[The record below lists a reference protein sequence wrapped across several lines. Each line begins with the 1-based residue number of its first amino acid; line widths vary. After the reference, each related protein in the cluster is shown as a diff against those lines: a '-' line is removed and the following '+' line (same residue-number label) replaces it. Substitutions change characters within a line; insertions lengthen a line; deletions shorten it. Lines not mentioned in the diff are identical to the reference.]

1 MSVVQQVLPISEFH
15 QILKRR
21 IRTNVPEL
29 CYEPCR
35 NALRV
40 NSRTKLAA
48 RLHDNS
54 ARILTRSELLLFH
67 ISLTLKVLTNQSI
80 ILNSYS
86 LRLVPRRADPILA
99 GSLDE
104 VCPNFFLRITMK

>member
-40 NSRTKLAA
+40 KSRTKLAA
-48 RLHDNS
+48 RYPRLAPSLSPWPIKTHGERLGASLH
-54 ARILTRSELLLFH
+54 
-67 ISLTLKVLTNQSI
+67 
-80 ILNSYS
+80 
-86 LRLVPRRADPILA
+86 VP
-99 GSLDE
+99 
-104 VCPNFFLRITMK
+104 

>member
-1 MSVVQQVLPISEFH
+1 MSVVQQVLPISEYH
-15 QILKRR
+15 QFLKRR
-21 IRTNVPEL
+21 IMTNVPEL

-40 NSRTKLAA
+40 NSITKLAA

-99 GSLDE
+99 WFTGKFAGI
-104 VCPNFFLRITMK
+104 FF